1 MDRPDLRGNWRQSS
15 TLLKG
20 ELRNVLKDDASQRAD
35 FLRQACGGDTALR
48 EEIESLLGD
57 ERNLGDFLEKP
68 ALEATA
74 LSMASGQ
81 ERSPVGHA
89 LGPYDVQ
96 SMLGAGGMGEVYSAR
111 DTRLGQGSGAVDYI
125 RLGKTTPADRDIQTG
140 HIDQRQIPLQPRGR
154 SHKKPNAWQ
163 ASPPRTVCSV
173 TLASLALPNPA
184 RNAQQFYHAA
194 ERGHSVPKGLSQSA
208 MPLGRAGHIL
218 SQRKPP
224 KTCRAFVA
232 LKSTT
237 VSRRP
242 PW

>member
-20 ELRNVLKDDASQRAD
+20 ELRNVLKEDASQRAD

-81 ERSPVGHA
+81 ERSLVGHA

-154 SHKKPNAWQ
+154 SHKNQMRGRLPHHAPFVPLPWQ
-163 ASPPRTVCSV
+163 A
-173 TLASLALPNPA
+173 LPYPA
-184 RNAQQFYHAA
+184 RPATPSN
-194 ERGHSVPKGLSQSA
+194 
-208 MPLGRAGHIL
+208 
-218 SQRKPP
+218 
-224 KTCRAFVA
+224 
-232 LKSTT
+232 STT
-237 VSRRP
+237 RRKGGIACRKD
-242 PW
+242 